1 MARPRYT
8 IADMTLRALATSLV
22 ATVGL
27 AAAAPTASATDFFAT
42 TDNTATSQNCLTEAT
57 ACALG
62 KAMDVV
68 PAVAGGEQPGVGH
81 TLTLLPGTYDPVD
94 FDAGTPFPGGGR
106 LSVKRGLTMQ
116 GKPGLPAPTIDVST
130 SPTGGEAVRMNIG
143 GVLRHLRILRNSNG
157 PTVIIG
163 GFAASGGDPGATSTL
178 DRVHITASAPGPTG
192 FSNAVD
198 VSNFGIVKNSLVEQT
213 GGDPTQAS
221 AVAAF
226 STSVDGAPRVIG
238 STLLSATGAAY
249 AGLGSTI
256 GAPAAAQLSNTALR
270 GAPDLDVTAQ
280 AGSPVTVSLT
290 NSAWRNAAPF
300 TVVAGPATIDAKTPP
315 VTGDLKLD
323 GGGKPLEGSP
333 LIDAGAP
340 LAELGPLDLDGN
352 ARVSGS
358 APDIGAYEVTAP
370 TPVPIIAQCG
380 CLPPSNPPT
389 PGPAPDTTAP
399 TANALKPPKTLK
411 RSKLTKGKGVSL
423 TATVSESVA
432 SAKVELLQITK
443 KKGKAPKE
451 KVLATATLGA
461 SGSSLTF
468 VLKVKASKLAKKG
481 KQKLTLRYTFVD
493 AAGNKTVVDKPV
505 TVS

>member
-1 MARPRYT
+1 MARPHYT
-8 IADMTLRALATSLV
+8 IADMTLRALAASFV

-94 FDAGTPFPGGGR
+94 FDAGASSTRFGR
-106 LSVKRGLTMQ
+106 LSVTRGLTMQ
-116 GKPGLPAPTIDVST
+116 GKPGAPAPTIDVST
-130 SPTGGEAVRMNIG
+130 SPTGSEAIRMTIG

-157 PTVIIG
+157 LTVSVA
-163 GFAASGGDPGATSTL
+163 GFAAAFGDPGATSTL
-178 DRVHITASAPGPTG
+178 DRVHITASAPGTTG
-192 FSNAVD
+192 FSNALD
-198 VSNFGIVKNSLVEQT
+198 LQGFAIVKNSLVEQE
-213 GGDPTQAS
+213 GGDPTQTS
-221 AVAAF
+221 AVATF
-226 STSVDGAPRVIG
+226 STSVDGAPQVVG
-238 STLLSATGAAY
+238 STLLSATGAAF
-249 AGLGSTI
+249 AASGSTI
-256 GAPAAAQLSNTALR
+256 GSPAATHLTNTALR
-270 GAPDLDVTAQ
+270 GAPDLDVSAQ

-333 LIDAGAP
+333 LIDAGAA
-340 LAELGPLDLDGN
+340 LTDLGPLDLDGN

-358 APDIGAYEVTAP
+358 APDIGAFEVTAS
-370 TPVPIIAQCG
+370 TPPPITAQCG
-380 CLPPSNPPT
+380 CLPPANPPT

-399 TANALKPPKTLK
+399 TASTLKPPKTLK

-423 TATVSESVA
+423 TATVSEALA
-432 SAKVELLQITK
+432 SAKVELVQITK
-443 KKGKAPKE
+443 KTGKAPKE

-461 SGSSLTF
+461 GGPSLKF
-468 VLKVKASKLAKKG
+468 PLKVKASKLAKKG

-493 AAGNKTVVDKPV
+493 AAGNKTVVDKAV